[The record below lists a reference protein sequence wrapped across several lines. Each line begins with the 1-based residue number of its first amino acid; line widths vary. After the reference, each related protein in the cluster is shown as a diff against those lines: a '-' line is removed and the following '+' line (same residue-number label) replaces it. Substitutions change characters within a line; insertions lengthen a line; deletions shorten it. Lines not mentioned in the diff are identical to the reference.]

1 MGWGR
6 MDLVE
11 PPKTEIFHVQK
22 IGNVINSLTHR
33 SDKHVNSPYNI
44 QTSSTKTGNEKTQSY
59 QAEVVIV
66 I

>member
-1 MGWGR
+1 

-11 PPKTEIFHVQK
+11 PPKTEISHVRK

-44 QTSSTKTGNEKTQSY
+44 QTSSKKQ
-59 QAEVVIV
+59 VMRKLKVIRQKLLS
-66 I
+66 

>member
-1 MGWGR
+1 M
-6 MDLVE
+6 VE
-11 PPKTEIFHVQK
+11 PPKTELSHVKK

-44 QTSSTKTGNEKTQSY
+44 QTSSTKTGNEETQSY

>member
-1 MGWGR
+1 

-11 PPKTEIFHVQK
+11 PPKTEISHVRK

-44 QTSSTKTGNEKTQSY
+44 QTSSKKTGNEKTQSY
-59 QAEVVIV
+59 QAVVIV